1 MRRAVAARRFSAV
14 GLRPLLPLLLAL
26 LLPTP
31 GSAAEVVRRVG
42 NVTFRVDVTQ
52 AFPGGVVVVR
62 LSSRGRLGAAWAL
75 LDGRRAPF
83 YSDGR
88 GPRALVPVAVT
99 TEPGPA
105 TLGVGVASRGG
116 EQRIAIPITI
126 TSRAY
131 RPRHVFLTEP
141 QRAFA
146 LREDAVRD
154 ARRLLGQ
161 LRTESK
167 SPAPGPLAPPVSGLG
182 GGFGDPRTYT
192 GVPDVEARFDSL
204 SGERHRGLDYVVPL
218 QTPVRAPAAGNV
230 LHAGSL
236 GLGGGC
242 VVIDHG
248 QGVVSVLQ
256 HLGTLSVR
264 EGEAVAAGAIV
275 GLSGQTG
282 LAPEP
287 MLQWRVYLHAVAV
300 DPLVLGLLL

>member
-1 MRRAVAARRFSAV
+1 MRLDVSSRIVRS
-14 GLRPLLPLLLAL
+14 PLLFLAL
-26 LLPTP
+26 SLFPLPV
-31 GSAAEVVRRVG
+31 SAQEVVRRVG
-42 NVTFRVDVTQ
+42 SVTFRVDVTQ

-83 YSDGR
+83 YSDG
-88 GPRALVPVAVT
+88 GVPRALVPVAVT

-105 TLGVGVASRGG
+105 TLGVGVAARGG

-126 TSRAY
+126 TAREY
-131 RPRHVFLTEP
+131 HPRHVYLSEE
-141 QRAFA
+141 QRALA
-146 LREDAVRD
+146 VREDMLRD

-161 LRTESK
+161 LRTESR
-167 SPAPGPLAPPVSGLG
+167 SPAPGRLAPPVGGLG
-182 GGFGDPRTYT
+182 SGFGDPRTYS
-192 GVPDVEARFDSL
+192 GIPDVESRFDSL
-204 SGERHRGLDYVVPL
+204 SSERHRGLDYRVPL
-218 QTPVRAPAAGNV
+218 QTPVRAPAAGSV

-256 HLGTLSVR
+256 HLGSVSVR
-264 EGEAVAAGAIV
+264 EGDPVAASAIV